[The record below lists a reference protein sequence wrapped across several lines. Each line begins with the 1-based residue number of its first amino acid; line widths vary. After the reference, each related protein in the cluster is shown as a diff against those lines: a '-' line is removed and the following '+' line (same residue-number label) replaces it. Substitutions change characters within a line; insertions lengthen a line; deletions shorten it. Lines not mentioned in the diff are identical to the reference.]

1 MNGWKNNLL
10 EKIDLRIENVK
21 IFHSDSVYKN
31 MVFLD
36 KIAAKTLKLSEL
48 AQMSRIEFLL
58 PEYLDL
64 HWRNRKNQ
72 ASERARIMVLSDS
85 EPEKIAE
92 AIRRIMLKWSN
103 DTEKH
108 FNEKI
113 IEIYKLA
120 RIVGVKKAL
129 GEINES
135 LAFNN
140 PNKKENSVTKTK
152 QKISINFD
160 SFDKEIISIIK
171 KQSSSLIKNFYDS
184 VMTKT
189 KKIIRIVKEI
199 LTNLKGT
206 KKNTADF
213 LKQKIKNELDSVSI
227 STFEDLISNAM
238 TTVRAYGQLKSFK
251 DENIVEYEISNP
263 TDSKTCKICSHMN
276 GKVFTVQTGI
286 EQLSAELNAKKDE
299 DMKRIHPWLTISKL
313 QAISSISGYI
323 RGPKG
328 IIDSIVLATAGLS
341 LPTYHHRCR
350 CTVDIHV

>member
-10 EKIDLRIENVK
+10 EKMDLQIKNEK
-21 IFHSDSVYKN
+21 IFRSDSVYKD
-31 MVFLD
+31 MIFLD
-36 KIAAKTLKLSEL
+36 KIVAKTLKLSEL

-64 HWRNRKNQ
+64 HWKNRRNQ

-85 EPEKIAE
+85 EPGKITE
-92 AIRRIMLKWSN
+92 TIRRIMLKWSN

-108 FNEKI
+108 FSEKI
-113 IEIYKLA
+113 VEIYKLA
-120 RIVGVKKAL
+120 RMVGVKKAL

-140 PNKKENSVTKTK
+140 PNKKETSITKTK

-160 SFDKEIISIIK
+160 SFDKEIISVIK

-184 VMTKT
+184 IMTKT

-199 LTNLKGT
+199 LMNPKET

-213 LKQKIKNELDSVSI
+213 LKQKIENELSSVSFPN
-227 STFEDLISNAM
+227 FEGLTSNIM

-263 TDSKTCKICSHMN
+263 MDSKTCKVCSHMS

-286 EQLSAELNAKKDE
+286 EQLNAELNAKNDE
-299 DMKRIHPWLTISKL
+299 DIKRIHPWLTISNL
-313 QAISSISGYI
+313 QTISSTSGYVK
-323 RGPKG
+323 GAKG
-328 IIDSIVLATAGLS
+328 IVDSIVLATAGLS
-341 LPTYHHRCR
+341 LPTYHDKCR